1 MDLYIHGRVGQR
13 QGGGWWW
20 RWGVGRGWW
29 RWEKDCVNFITILL
43 HTLFFIDHDGK
54 NDVKPEIQDQQRVT
68 EREGDKDRHTNGRT
82 ETNTDRQ
89 TDQHV
94 QTDRQTDQ
102 HVQTERHI

>member
-13 QGGGWWW
+13 WWW

-68 EREGDKDRHTNGRT
+68 ERDRHTNGRS
-82 ETNTDRQ
+82 ETCTDRQ
-89 TDQHV
+89 TDQK
-94 QTDRQTDQ
+94 R
-102 HVQTERHI
+102 